1 VGTGK
6 ILLNFCEYFEEAKG
20 IDISDRMLSVASQ
33 NVQKFRESHPTH
45 TIILQKNHVM
55 DLGEEEKFDLITVGQ
70 AFHFF
75 PGKESLLSIKRK
87 LNEGGLFMLFGYVLR
102 EVHSENPSEN
112 ELFYKFYK
120 RMLPYFTFD
129 MY

>member
-1 VGTGK
+1 
-6 ILLNFCEYFEEAKG
+6 
-20 IDISDRMLSVASQ
+20 
-33 NVQKFRESHPTH
+33 
-45 TIILQKNHVM
+45 M